1 MNWCWIAAP
10 GEGSGRGGLAPCRS
24 HEGTQSAGRAGGAQ
38 PPKRVSHLPGDTQHP
53 GARSRQGLSLGKD
66 TLLVLQPSAWEG
78 IPGFPRSFGPWLISP
93 CSLKGFGVTVLPRN
107 TTVWVFVYC
116 WDLSSFSFQPA
127 NVVLPLLGRLKSPL
141 LLS

>member
-1 MNWCWIAAP
+1 MQVPLRDSISRACWGCSAP
-10 GEGSGRGGLAPCRS
+10 SEAVPPPRGHPAPWGREQAGIEPRGRTPCLS
-24 HEGTQSAGRAGGAQ
+24 PPQLAQ
-38 PPKRVSHLPGDTQHP
+38 PAS
-53 GARSRQGLSLGKD
+53 S
-66 TLLVLQPSAWEG
+66 WEG

-93 CSLKGFGVTVLPRN
+93 SLLKGFGVTVLPRN